1 MMDYSVVLNEINNNQ
16 NLILNELNKIN
27 EGVMVIVFLLGV
39 FLIYVFAGNL
49 TKVK

>member
-1 MMDYSVVLNEINNNQ
+1 MDYSVVLNEISNNQ
-16 NLILNELNKIN
+16 NLILNELNRIN

>member
-1 MMDYSVVLNEINNNQ
+1 MDYSVVLNEINNNQ

>member
-1 MMDYSVVLNEINNNQ
+1 MDYSVILNEISNNQ
-16 NLILNELNKIN
+16 NLILNELNIIN

>member
-1 MMDYSVVLNEINNNQ
+1 MDYSIVLNEISNNQ
-16 NLILNELNKIN
+16 NLILNELNRIN

-39 FLIYVFAGNL
+39 FLIYVFTGNL

>member
-1 MMDYSVVLNEINNNQ
+1 MDYIVVLNEINNNQ
-16 NLILNELNKIN
+16 ALILEKLSNIDKGIS
-27 EGVMVIVFLLGV
+27 VIVFLLGV

>member
-1 MMDYSVVLNEINNNQ
+1 MDYSIVLNEISNNQ
-16 NLILNELNKIN
+16 NLILNELNIIN